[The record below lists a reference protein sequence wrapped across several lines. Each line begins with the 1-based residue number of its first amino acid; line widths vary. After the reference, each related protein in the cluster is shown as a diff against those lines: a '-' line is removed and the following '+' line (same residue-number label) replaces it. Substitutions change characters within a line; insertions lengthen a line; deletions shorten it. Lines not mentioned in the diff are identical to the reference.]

1 MSSIRQRYDTWGEL
15 PVVTRPLPSVTQAM
29 PALRS
34 ITTEHAAVTQ
44 RSAELGRWASWG
56 AARDGAR
63 RTLLLRQTL
72 GLIALVVVVVVA
84 VSLDPHHTLLAVI
97 ALSTGVYLLAGV
109 YKSWLLVRGERIVSS
124 APPATVAT
132 GDDLPMYTVLVPLH
146 REGRILPFLIER
158 LAALDYPEDRLEIL
172 LLVESDDHET
182 RYALDYLDLPPHIR
196 PLSVPAGEP
205 RTKPRAL
212 NVGLSRARGE
222 YIVVYDA
229 EDRPEPDQLR
239 KAIATFRELPRR
251 VICVQARLNFYNA
264 RQSILASLFAVD
276 YVQWYYMLLPGLA
289 RKGAFVPLG
298 GTSNHFR
305 VEALRRMGGWDP
317 YNVTEDCDLGARIA
331 RSGLDIAMLDS
342 TTWEEAVTRTQSWVK
357 QRSRWVKGYMQTYL
371 VHMRH
376 PVKLWRQ
383 LGPRA
388 FCDFQVLVGGSA
400 LMLLFNPLMWALT
413 VAYLASGSTTLAGE
427 IRSLFPPI
435 VYYPSLLCFVAGN
448 FLFFYASLY
457 VCVRHGYHALTRYAL
472 LSPVYWLLM
481 SAGAWAGFIS
491 LLRNPHYWAKTE
503 HGVSVDVDHVGAPVA
518 TATATAAVLSPVAA
532 TAVALPVAGHGVSQ
546 APRAI
551 SAMRATSG
559 ANRSRS
565 RADGIS
571 VVLPAYNEEAAIA
584 STIWSVAESLY
595 SWRRPFE
602 ILVVNDGS
610 ADATAEIVR
619 TISANEPRV
628 RLIDHPVN
636 QGYGAA
642 LVSGF
647 EAATQDLIFFM
658 DSDGQFEFRDLEQF
672 LPLIG
677 RYDAVLGYRI
687 DRQDTWMRRL
697 NAWGWKQLIRL
708 VFGVRVRDVD
718 CAFKLYRADFFR
730 QYRLETRGAMIN
742 TEMLYKFTRAG
753 YTFTQVGVRHLPR
766 RTGRATG
773 AKLSVIVRAF
783 KEMAVYAWKWRRKET
798 AMPVLVKA

>member
-1 MSSIRQRYDTWGEL
+1 MSSILEHDTWAEL
-15 PVVTRPLPSVTQAM
+15 PIVTRPLPVVTQAI
-29 PALRS
+29 PALRVIS
-34 ITTEHAAVTQ
+34 AEHAAVKLQ
-44 RSAELGRWASWG
+44 SAEVGRWASWG

-72 GLIALVVVVVVA
+72 GLIGLVALVA
-84 VSLDPHHTLLAVI
+84 TAAYFEPHRLLAMTI
-97 ALSTGVYLLAGV
+97 ALCTVMYLFAGA
-109 YKSWLLVRGERIVSS
+109 YKSWLLVRGERMVSS
-124 APPATVAT
+124 ATPIPTAT
-132 GDDLPMYTVLVPLH
+132 GDDLPLYTVLVPLH
-146 REGRILPFLIER
+146 HEGKILPFLIER
-158 LAALDYPEDRLEIL
+158 LAALDYPVDRLEIL

-182 RYALDYLDLPPHIR
+182 RHALDFFHLPPHIR

-212 NVGLSRARGE
+212 NVGLARARGE

-229 EDRPEPDQLR
+229 EDRPEADQLR
-239 KAIATFRELPRR
+239 KAAATFRELPRR

-264 RQSILASLFAVD
+264 RQSILASLFTVD

-289 RKGAFVPLG
+289 RRGAFVPLG

-305 VEALRRMGGWDP
+305 VEALRRLGGWDP

-342 TTWEEAVTRTQSWVK
+342 TTWEEAVTQTRHWVK

-376 PVKLWRQ
+376 PLRLWRQ
-383 LGPRA
+383 LGTRA
-388 FCDFQVLVGGSA
+388 FCDFQALVGGSA
-400 LMLLFNPLMWALT
+400 LMLLVNPLMWALT
-413 VAYLASGSTTLAGE
+413 AAYVASGSTELATE
-427 IRSLFPPI
+427 IRSLFPPM

-481 SAGAWAGFIS
+481 SVGAWAGFFS
-491 LLRNPHYWAKTE
+491 LVRHPHYWAKTE
-503 HGVSVDVDHVGAPVA
+503 HGVSLDQSDAPVA
-518 TATATAAVLSPVAA
+518 AAAALSIVGRGGRSP
-532 TAVALPVAGHGVSQ
+532 Q
-546 APRAI
+546 
-551 SAMRATSG
+551 SAMSAKRSPSG
-559 ANRSRS
+559 AFLRRSGVE
-565 RADGIS
+565 GIS
-571 VVLPAYNEEAAIA
+571 VVLPAYNEEAVIA
-584 STIWSVAESLY
+584 STVWSVAETLRSL
-595 SWRRPFE
+595 RRPFE

-610 ADATAEIVR
+610 ADGTADIVR
-619 TISANEPRV
+619 TIAATELRV

-658 DSDGQFEFRDLEQF
+658 DSDGQFDIRELEQF

-677 RYDAVLGYRI
+677 SYDAVLGYRI

-697 NAWGWKQLIRL
+697 NAWGWKQLVTL
-708 VFGVRVRDVD
+708 VFGLRVRDVD

-730 QYRLETRGAMIN
+730 QHRLETRGAMIN
-742 TEMLYKFTRAG
+742 TEVLYKFTRAG

-766 RTGRATG
+766 RSGRATG
-773 AKLSVIVRAF
+773 AKLSVIARAF
-783 KEMAVYAWKWRRKET
+783 SELIVYAWKWRREEMVK
-798 AMPVLVKA
+798 PVLVEV